1 MLKEKMVRVCQGF
14 VCSLQW
20 LSEKQKQKKKQT
32 LQSASANIL
41 VTGNLLS
48 NTMGSDIYVPGSY
61 VTHFYKAPT
70 EHMIKG

>member
-1 MLKEKMVRVCQGF
+1 MVRVCQGF

-20 LSEKQKQKKKQT
+20 LSEKKKKKQT
-32 LQSASANIL
+32 PQSACANIL